1 MSLQSL
7 TRETLDRSDLP
18 LTVTLGEQMS
28 TIGSAYASGP
38 KGEATKA
45 EWGTHVPT
53 GPGDNYKDI
62 NKDYSFDD

>member
-1 MSLQSL
+1 MTLLQIG
-7 TRETLDRSDLP
+7 RETEGRADLP
-18 LTVTLGEQMS
+18 LLVALAQPMPS
-28 TIGSAYASGP
+28 TPPSAASGP